1 MVSNIRRT
9 LLACLQV
16 YKQWGYSKS
25 CTVKFH
31 LPFPSQ
37 VFFCG
42 IVLDT
47 SYGYEFGPDQL
58 APKDL
63 NPSGFTKYRD
73 DFPNFWWFAIG
84 KQQWG
89 VIRNSSYSTS
99 WVQSITF
106 PIRFKLA
113 YIAIANAYD
122 VDRTGDHKAEFG
134 CHAFNLTTS
143 GLSYC
148 YHGSAGGDCS
158 DTATYIAIG
167 QAQQWG
173 YAGNSGG
180 SVDVTFPVSF
190 TKTVYQIQLT
200 YNSDSYE
207 NPTYAIK
214 DTKSFRYWSK
224 YGGDKLWLAIGA
236 QQWGRSTAATLNFS
250 LPFQKFYCITTA
262 QESWGSATFDNTSWI
277 TRTNIS
283 VTWPT
288 YQGTNINYIAVGM
301 QQCFKRCAFGKA
313 QALPMDSHQ
322 KPAQPLPLS

>member
-16 YKQWGYSKS
+16 YK
-25 CTVKFH
+25 
-31 LPFPSQ
+31 
-37 VFFCG
+37 
-42 IVLDT
+42 
-47 SYGYEFGPDQL
+47 
-58 APKDL
+58 
-63 NPSGFTKYRD
+63 
-73 DFPNFWWFAIG
+73 
-84 KQQWG
+84 QWG

-167 QAQQWG
+167 Q
-173 YAGNSGG
+173 
-180 SVDVTFPVSF
+180 
-190 TKTVYQIQLT
+190 
-200 YNSDSYE
+200 
-207 NPTYAIK
+207 
-214 DTKSFRYWSK
+214 
-224 YGGDKLWLAIGA
+224 A

>member
-1 MVSNIRRT
+1 MHTKQAVMLT
-9 LLACLQV
+9 L
-16 YKQWGYSKS
+16 S
-25 CTVKFH
+25 
-31 LPFPSQ
+31 P
-37 VFFCG
+37 
-42 IVLDT
+42 
-47 SYGYEFGPDQL
+47 E
-58 APKDL
+58 
-63 NPSGFTKYRD
+63 
-73 DFPNFWWFAIG
+73 
-84 KQQWG
+84 
-89 VIRNSSYSTS
+89 
-99 WVQSITF
+99 
-106 PIRFKLA
+106 IRFTQQR
-113 YIAIANAYD
+113 I
-122 VDRTGDHKAEFG
+122 T
-134 CHAFNLTTS
+134 LT
-143 GLSYC
+143 
-148 YHGSAGGDCS
+148 AQN
-158 DTATYIAIG
+158 IG
-167 QAQQWG
+167 QLSAYKQWG

-236 QQWGRSTAATLNFS
+236 QQWGFGESPYATPTTYTYPLAYSVNALNVVIGSVGGRESTCRINSVSKDSFVAYRHYSGSGDLYWLAIGVQQWGRSTAATLNFS